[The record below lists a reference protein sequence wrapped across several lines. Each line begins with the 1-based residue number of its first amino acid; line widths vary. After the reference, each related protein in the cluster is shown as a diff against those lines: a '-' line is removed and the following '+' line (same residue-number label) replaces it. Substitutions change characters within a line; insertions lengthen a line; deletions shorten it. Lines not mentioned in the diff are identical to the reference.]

1 MRNDTNTRAMEKGRN
16 HKPVSKAPQ
25 KTTIFKG
32 RVALWDNLKFLT
44 IVLVVVGHFAD
55 YLTKTSTISQSVR
68 LFIYAFHMPLFIFI
82 SGLFH
87 SDREVTRRCTY
98 LVLAGTLLK
107 FVLCATH
114 IARGGV
120 PLYVFAGGAGIPWFL
135 FVLAVYTG
143 FTYIIREQNLKLI
156 FFFAI
161 LIGMFAGY
169 DRNVGDAFYLSR
181 ILVFYPYYLMGRI
194 IPQQKITEF
203 RRSHRWLTLLALI
216 ILGGWGYT
224 CWKYLPQHEF
234 LQDMFMGKYPY
245 AVVFA
250 NYDKINILIGPLFRA
265 GCYAL
270 GFLLIGSFIFIT
282 PYYRIKALTY
292 LGGHTIN
299 VYFWHAIVMKNAN
312 KLYPFRRLI
321 KHGVPEMV
329 VILAIPL
336 VLSIILSTG
345 IFNFPLKQLKDA
357 VYKRNRTGK

>member
-1 MRNDTNTRAMEKGRN
+1 MDTRSPKRSRGSESASR
-16 HKPVSKAPQ
+16 APQ
-25 KTTIFKG
+25 RTTIFKG

-44 IVLVVVGHFAD
+44 IVLVVTGHFAD
-55 YLTKTSTISQSVR
+55 YLTKTSALSQSVR
-68 LFIYAFHMPLFIFI
+68 LFIYAFHMPLFIFM

-98 LVLAGTLLK
+98 LVLSGALLK
-107 FVLCATH
+107 FVLCVTH
-114 IARGGV
+114 ILRGGD
-120 PLYVFAGGAGIPWFL
+120 PMYVFAGGAGIPWFL
-135 FVLAVYTG
+135 FVLAVYAAL
-143 FTYIIREQNLKLI
+143 TYLLREQNLKLI

-169 DRNVGDAFYLSR
+169 DRQVADAHYLSR
-181 ILVFYPYYLMGRI
+181 IVVFYPFYLLGRI

-203 RRSHRWLTLLALI
+203 RRNHRLLTIPALAV
-216 ILGGWGYT
+216 LGAWGYA
-224 CWKYLPQHEF
+224 CWEYFPQLSF
-234 LQDMFMGKYPY
+234 LQNLFMGRYPY
-245 AVVFA
+245 AVVFV

-265 GCYAL
+265 GCY
-270 GFLLIGSFIFIT
+270 LLAFVLIWAFIFIT

-312 KLYPFRRLI
+312 KLYPFRRII

-329 VILAIPL
+329 VILAIPI

-345 IFNFPLKQLKDA
+345 LFNFPLKQLKDA
-357 VYKRNRTGK
+357 VYKKGRPIS